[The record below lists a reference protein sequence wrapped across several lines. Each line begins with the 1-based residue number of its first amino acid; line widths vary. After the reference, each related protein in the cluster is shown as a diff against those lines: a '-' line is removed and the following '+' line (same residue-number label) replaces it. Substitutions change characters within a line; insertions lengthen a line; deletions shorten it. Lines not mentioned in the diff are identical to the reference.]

1 MTKTMADTHAYLPV
15 SDTVLCALDILT
27 DSAKQ
32 AYKGWETEADRGDS
46 SSVKKLVSGK
56 VGIWTQVYLIQSKY
70 SSLSYCTLTVE
81 QVPPSKCV
89 FLDK

>member
-32 AYKGWETEADRGDS
+32 AYKG
-46 SSVKKLVSGK
+46 
-56 VGIWTQVYLIQSKY
+56 
-70 SSLSYCTLTVE
+70 
-81 QVPPSKCV
+81 
-89 FLDK
+89 